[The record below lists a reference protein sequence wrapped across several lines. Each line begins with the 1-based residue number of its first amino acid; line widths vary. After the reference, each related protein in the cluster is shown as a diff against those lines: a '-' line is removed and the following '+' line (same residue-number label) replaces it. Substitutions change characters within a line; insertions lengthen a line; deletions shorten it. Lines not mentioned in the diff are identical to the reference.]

1 MFIEVKYYP
10 DSTPKL
16 TGGSRGISVI
26 DQWFLMVVREV
37 VGC

>member
-1 MFIEVKYYP
+1 MFIDVEYYP
-10 DSTPKL
+10 DRPPTL
-16 TGGSRGISVI
+16 TGSATGIYVI